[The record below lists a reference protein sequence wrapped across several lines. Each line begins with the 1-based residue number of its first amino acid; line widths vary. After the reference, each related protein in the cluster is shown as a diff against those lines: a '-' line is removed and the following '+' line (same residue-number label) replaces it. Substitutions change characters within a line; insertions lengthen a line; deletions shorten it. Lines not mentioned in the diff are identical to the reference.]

1 MSSIWTPNVGGSGL
15 LRLTISDQTRASPE
29 LTLDEWA
36 DSLALETMRRAG
48 VQHAKTMS
56 SLDSL
61 ARIEALRAS
70 AIKLTAE
77 AIAKA
82 NGPAPTI
89 GEARQMEVAADA
101 RAAESEGKPT
111 RQVQQEANEDHNSLM
126 AKLMAN
132 ANRN

>member
-15 LRLTISDQTRASPE
+15 LRLTISDQTRASAE

-48 VQHAKTMS
+48 VQHAKTLS

-82 NGPAPTI
+82 NGPAPSI
-89 GEARQMEVAADA
+89 GEARQMEVAAEPL
-101 RAAESEGKPT
+101 AAGSDNKPT
-111 RQVQQEANEDHNSLM
+111 HRVQQEAAEGHDSLM
-126 AKLMAN
+126 AKLLAN